1 MKVLN
6 FLIFKISY
14 SIFKMVLNTIYIYKR
29 NFQNIVP
36 FSVLKTMVAD
46 LKRISE
52 VLIEMKYNIYRIIH
66 NINLEEYIIQAV
78 VDPLFAQYYSKQ
90 AM

>member
-66 NINLEEYIIQAV
+66 NINLEEYIIQVV